1 MLVTVGSIN
10 AAKQTGADLN
20 STFSDILDLHN
31 VLETKSQGAF
41 LSRRNRNI
49 LSFLYVSLS

>member
-1 MLVTVGSIN
+1 MFVTVGSIN

-20 STFSDILDLHN
+20 STFSDILNLHN
-31 VLETKSQGAF
+31 ALEIKSQGAF
-41 LSRRNRNI
+41 LSCTNRNI